1 MNELITRI
9 ETINPKPSET
19 VVLFFNTK
27 DCHLDMVN
35 AMFERV
41 KERFPNNRIVAL
53 PDAMSLKG
61 FDKEVLLEH
70 LNNIAADL
78 ML

>member
-9 ETINPKPSET
+9 EIMNPRHSEA

-35 AMFERV
+35 TMSEIV
-41 KERFPNNRIVAL
+41 KDKFPNNTIVVL
-53 PDAMSLKG
+53 PDTMSLYD
-61 FDKEVLLEH
+61 FDKETLLKVINKILTE
-70 LNNIAADL
+70 LN
-78 ML
+78 